1 MAAALVLAAF
11 GLNWLWE
18 MVQMPAYV
26 QMAGRS
32 WTEATLPCALA
43 SLGDVP
49 WTLSQAPIP
58 HSTEH
63 AGGHAGE
70 HAGQHEVDLV
80 RAQRGRAGHR
90 SQVAVHPQERRSPGE
105 EQARSG
111 AGDIL
116 RLAHVPAPEFFTMKE
131 SFIRCNRRSRT
142 QVRARF
148 PARPGAPWG
157 VPLGRSLAAKCPVRA
172 ELAQGCEFL
181 HQMQLASV
189 VPQ

>member
-1 MAAALVLAAF
+1 MSWGRQVHGYSPVKRWNRRSADSRSASVAALRLRLAC
-11 GLNWLWE
+11 WSRHPE
-18 MVQMPAYV
+18 T
-26 QMAGRS
+26 MASNAWSSG
-32 WTEATLPCALA
+32 
-43 SLGDVP
+43 
-49 WTLSQAPIP
+49 
-58 HSTEH
+58 
-63 AGGHAGE
+63 
-70 HAGQHEVDLV
+70 
-80 RAQRGRAGHR
+80 
-90 SQVAVHPQERRSPGE
+90 RRSGGGPGE